1 MATAVTFN
9 HNPEVGI
16 YWNLLKGLSV
26 SVKTELVNLLQGSL
40 KTDKADNAARKQQKD
55 YYEILDKFLTYSKY
69 TEKWDGENAV
79 PLTEKVKNNFSLLL
93 NRIDKKLLAGMT
105 IFPEINGTLLID
117 STIKEAGICLGNDTF
132 SYYITENDEV
142 SGQDNIPF
150 SVKKLIDTIK
160 KINAEK

>member
-9 HNPEVGI
+9 YNSEVGL
-16 YWNLLKGLSV
+16 YWNLLKGLSS

-40 KTDKADNAARKQQKD
+40 KTDKPDNADKQHQKD

-69 TEKWDGENAV
+69 GEKWDGENAV
-79 PLTEKVKNNFSLLL
+79 PLTEKVKNNFSELL
-93 NRIDKKLLAGMT
+93 NKIDKKLLSGMT

-132 SYYITENDEV
+132 SYYITENDV
-142 SGQDNIPF
+142 ISGQDNIPF
-150 SVKKLIDTIK
+150 TVKKLIDTIK
-160 KINAEK
+160 KING